1 LRRARISLL
10 AAIFLCA
17 GAAHAQQPETKDERG
32 RAEQPYGG
40 ASAQKGKHQDTWR
53 GGDLAA
59 DNLDRVAATAEQIS
73 EVLNRDPGLMVEL
86 KRMLAQDAGASG
98 QLLEESDLS
107 DAAIAERLR
116 EELRTRVLATRL
128 LQRYGYLLPKLNPD
142 SDLAQEQKLFLQER
156 AQQLVRA
163 GERNYEP
170 GDSSAERTA
179 ACRSNEQ
186 SDCEWP
192 DGAAQQIRGRQNER
206 GTNKLPAGQ
215 EPQDDENA
223 PSARPENSNS
233 PSLQRTEATE
243 QGSGEIM
250 QASTSQMGA
259 GGNSSPNRGATR
271 GSAEGSFPA
280 MLGAND
286 DPWGRSNVGER
297 AGSAGV
303 VPASSRDFDHHNS
316 GREVTEVSFA
326 DLEPVRMVH
335 RASPYA
341 EAPSLYDLY
350 VQAAAPTQ
358 QTTRFGMEV
367 FRHRSVNADAL
378 PMDLPVGAD
387 YVLGPGDSLSIE
399 LWGGVSQRL
408 FRTVD
413 REGRLLLPEA
423 GPLLVSGKSLG
434 EVQDAVQRLLRTE
447 FRNVSADVS
456 LLKLRTVRVYVVGE
470 VASPGAYDVSS
481 LSTPLNALFAGG
493 GITARGSLRRLEH
506 YRGQQLLE
514 EVDAYDLLLH
524 GVRRGVQRLEN
535 GDSLRVPPVGASV
548 TVEGMVRRPALYE
561 LRGEKNLNEV
571 LELAGGIL
579 PAAALHHIEVQRLDA
594 HEKRTML
601 SLDIG
606 ESSDKEALRA
616 AFEKFTVQDGEEIH
630 IFPIAPYNTNAVYL
644 EGHVLRPGRY
654 SYREGMKLSDLI
666 RSYSDLLPEPSER
679 YGEVIRIVAPENRPV
694 VESFNLAAAVAH
706 PESAPK
712 LQPLDTVRIFGKYE
726 LEAAPVFTILGEVRH
741 PGNYRSSGQ
750 AHLRDAIYEAGGTT
764 PEAWEESAQLF
775 RAMPDGSSKV
785 FSISLHEALAGEALN
800 NIRIEPGD
808 RILIHRQPER
818 VNPPSVFVRGDVA
831 RPGRYPLAANM
842 HVSDLVRSAG
852 GLLRSANPTSGDL
865 TQYAATSGPTV
876 QASESRPVNLA
887 AALSG
892 QDGADL
898 ALRDGDVL
906 TVPQQTGWKNLGAS
920 VTVRGEITKP
930 GVYGIQPGE
939 RLSSLLRR
947 AGGLLPTAY
956 PQAAVFERIDVREM
970 QQKTRQELIQR
981 MEQETPVVKSAV
993 TTSGSEEAALQQAAV
1008 QQKERMID
1016 ALRRTPVSGRLV
1028 VHIRA
1033 GQKDFQGSADDI
1045 ELRAGDSLEIP
1056 KQPGFVVIVGQVY
1069 NSNAITYS
1077 PGKNAGWY
1085 LSHAGGATGFANK
1098 KAIFIIRANGS
1109 VSSGGGDAWSGG
1121 ILSAAIGPGDTIVV
1135 PEKSSFGSNTW
1146 KNVVAIAQIAQA
1158 AAVAAAVAIP

>member
-192 DGAAQQIRGRQNER
+192 DGAAHQIRGRQNER

-524 GVRRGVQRLEN
+524 GVRRGVQRL
-535 GDSLRVPPVGASV
+535 
-548 TVEGMVRRPALYE
+548 
-561 LRGEKNLNEV
+561 
-571 LELAGGIL
+571 
-579 PAAALHHIEVQRLDA
+579 
-594 HEKRTML
+594 
-601 SLDIG
+601 
-606 ESSDKEALRA
+606 
-616 AFEKFTVQDGEEIH
+616 
-630 IFPIAPYNTNAVYL
+630 
-644 EGHVLRPGRY
+644 
-654 SYREGMKLSDLI
+654 
-666 RSYSDLLPEPSER
+666 
-679 YGEVIRIVAPENRPV
+679 
-694 VESFNLAAAVAH
+694 
-706 PESAPK
+706 
-712 LQPLDTVRIFGKYE
+712 
-726 LEAAPVFTILGEVRH
+726 
-741 PGNYRSSGQ
+741 
-750 AHLRDAIYEAGGTT
+750 
-764 PEAWEESAQLF
+764 
-775 RAMPDGSSKV
+775 
-785 FSISLHEALAGEALN
+785 
-800 NIRIEPGD
+800 
-808 RILIHRQPER
+808 
-818 VNPPSVFVRGDVA
+818 
-831 RPGRYPLAANM
+831 
-842 HVSDLVRSAG
+842 
-852 GLLRSANPTSGDL
+852 
-865 TQYAATSGPTV
+865 
-876 QASESRPVNLA
+876 
-887 AALSG
+887 
-892 QDGADL
+892 
-898 ALRDGDVL
+898 
-906 TVPQQTGWKNLGAS
+906 
-920 VTVRGEITKP
+920 
-930 GVYGIQPGE
+930 
-939 RLSSLLRR
+939 
-947 AGGLLPTAY
+947 
-956 PQAAVFERIDVREM
+956 
-970 QQKTRQELIQR
+970 
-981 MEQETPVVKSAV
+981 
-993 TTSGSEEAALQQAAV
+993 
-1008 QQKERMID
+1008 
-1016 ALRRTPVSGRLV
+1016 
-1028 VHIRA
+1028 
-1033 GQKDFQGSADDI
+1033 
-1045 ELRAGDSLEIP
+1045 
-1056 KQPGFVVIVGQVY
+1056 
-1069 NSNAITYS
+1069 
-1077 PGKNAGWY
+1077 
-1085 LSHAGGATGFANK
+1085 
-1098 KAIFIIRANGS
+1098 
-1109 VSSGGGDAWSGG
+1109 
-1121 ILSAAIGPGDTIVV
+1121 
-1135 PEKSSFGSNTW
+1135 
-1146 KNVVAIAQIAQA
+1146 
-1158 AAVAAAVAIP
+1158 